1 MTFLL
6 FGSCSFDILKIRNLK
21 IEIKKH
27 LDLLCKVWFNH
38 GRAVYSIPACGT
50 WSIPRYHVKLQLQ
63 TANTATATQLKIRLV
78 HMFKILQ

>member
-38 GRAVYSIPACGT
+38 GRAVYSIPAWYMVNT
-50 WSIPRYHVKLQLQ
+50 TFVKLQLRLRPNSKFVLF
-63 TANTATATQLKIRLV
+63 TCLKS
-78 HMFKILQ
+78 

>member
-38 GRAVYSIPACGT
+38 GRAVYSIPAWYMVNTTLPCET
-50 WSIPRYHVKLQLQ
+50 A
-63 TANTATATQLKIRLV
+63 TANTATQLKIRLV